1 MLEILAIT
9 GPIFLLIGTGFV
21 AVRSGLLDRAGI
33 RPMGVFV
40 VNFAL
45 PAMLFKAMAERR
57 LDEALNWDMVIAY
70 GLGSLLM
77 VALTVAFT
85 CLVQRRDLLTGAV
98 FSMGTAMAN
107 SSFVG
112 FPIALQLFGHQAAAS
127 LAAFAVVESVLM
139 FPLLYVLGDA
149 AASGRQPLRVL
160 LSSIVARLVKNP
172 FLLSLAA
179 GAAWAASEV
188 AMPAPIGRAVTMLAS
203 TSAPVALFCIG
214 GILPAVMQL
223 SPSLQAFGL
232 GLWFPGAG
240 FLALGPLG
248 SLATIAT
255 LLLFA
260 GALIAWFGAGMV
272 VAPVLVWIGG
282 AFLAGAAAQ
291 AEPWA
296 PAPFIVGGLTVAGYV
311 ISRFRSARRDAADI
325 ETRNRRNAFLPAA
338 IERLHA
344 ERSSRPVPGARELDE
359 NQLQHLRYAL
369 DRALQPIESFGGFD
383 RRDQF
388 QTAATRY
395 QINTLAYAIGLA
407 CVVKQE

>member
-149 AASGRQPLRVL
+149 AASGRQP
-160 LSSIVARLVKNP
+160 
-172 FLLSLAA
+172 
-179 GAAWAASEV
+179 
-188 AMPAPIGRAVTMLAS
+188 GRCT
-203 TSAPVALFCIG
+203 
-214 GILPAVMQL
+214 
-223 SPSLQAFGL
+223 
-232 GLWFPGAG
+232 
-240 FLALGPLG
+240 
-248 SLATIAT
+248 T
-255 LLLFA
+255 L
-260 GALIAWFGAGMV
+260 
-272 VAPVLVWIGG
+272 
-282 AFLAGAAAQ
+282 
-291 AEPWA
+291 E
-296 PAPFIVGGLTVAGYV
+296 
-311 ISRFRSARRDAADI
+311 
-325 ETRNRRNAFLPAA
+325 
-338 IERLHA
+338 
-344 ERSSRPVPGARELDE
+344 
-359 NQLQHLRYAL
+359 
-369 DRALQPIESFGGFD
+369 
-383 RRDQF
+383 
-388 QTAATRY
+388 
-395 QINTLAYAIGLA
+395 
-407 CVVKQE
+407 